1 MGDQEKN
8 RRNSGRWGK
17 KRGRKSYKEEL
28 EMGGGGG
35 YKGERDSRN
44 WEEGS
49 GRMEEKEMKE
59 KDEQVEEGRAL
70 E

>member
-1 MGDQEKN
+1 MGEEKGEKVIE
-8 RRNSGRWGK
+8 RRIGN
-17 KRGRKSYKEEL
+17 
-28 EMGGGGG
+28 GGGG
-35 YKGERDSRN
+35 YKRERDSRN